1 LRWPMTSSAAG
12 GSIRQSTKRSP
23 FDIRVV
29 ADLVCGDAAD
39 ARDGSADCAGSTAQ
53 LSAVAGDATGRGLA
67 PYGPGCGH
75 RFGAGCRA
83 TRAGIPLRCKRS
95 RWLDAGCGSGIPV
108 RQRDG
113 SGVSAGASGRT
124 RKSDGSPSS
133 RILILTSLASE
144 PKHGYALLKDV
155 EQISGS
161 RVQLSTG
168 TLYGAIRRLLE
179 DGRIERYEQE
189 DKSRCRELLSPMLL
203 AAITGKTEEKD
214 KAKAFHDIRRQ
225 G

>member
-1 LRWPMTSSAAG
+1 
-12 GSIRQSTKRSP
+12 
-23 FDIRVV
+23 
-29 ADLVCGDAAD
+29 
-39 ARDGSADCAGSTAQ
+39 
-53 LSAVAGDATGRGLA
+53 
-67 PYGPGCGH
+67 
-75 RFGAGCRA
+75 
-83 TRAGIPLRCKRS
+83 
-95 RWLDAGCGSGIPV
+95 
-108 RQRDG
+108 
-113 SGVSAGASGRT
+113 
-124 RKSDGSPSS
+124 
-133 RILILTSLASE
+133 
-144 PKHGYALLKDV
+144 V